1 MWEDV
6 TDFFHIFFLK
16 AAIDFRMAAADFGG
30 KLSKTLAFLAWLGC
44 MDQLLG
50 RSQVDSYSD
59 LATKKSANSQNTFV
73 EFSPEKKTQGTS
85 KKQGKTRPWCHSSHG
100 CHGQPWPTMAILN
113 GLVEVTS
120 RQQIV
125 PTTTPWPFN
134 SMVLRTACSGKLSE
148 EVKIRFLNI
157 ERIISYNT
165 TYTSR
170 RRGHNNR
177 HNNKTKPNRL
187 KSHLILRWSFG
198 QLQRS
203 SRSELGTT
211 GFACHDRG
219 AARDQLATCPG
230 APLHKMSK
238 NVASHGGVKAQTE
251 WFTFKNCTPLWAQ
264 NQVHYMYSNTYYIV
278 SKHYTVCSD
287 VK

>member
-1 MWEDV
+1 
-6 TDFFHIFFLK
+6 
-16 AAIDFRMAAADFGG
+16 MA
-30 KLSKTLAFLAWLGC
+30 
-44 MDQLLG
+44 
-50 RSQVDSYSD
+50 
-59 LATKKSANSQNTFV
+59 N
-73 EFSPEKKTQGTS
+73 
-85 KKQGKTRPWCHSSHG
+85 
-100 CHGQPWPTMAILN
+100 LN

-157 ERIISYNT
+157 EGIISYNT
-165 TYTSR
+165 IYTSR
-170 RRGHNNR
+170 RRRHNNR

-198 QLQRS
+198 C

-238 NVASHGGVKAQTE
+238 NVASHGEVWKRQGTDRV
-251 WFTFKNCTPLWAQ
+251 
-264 NQVHYMYSNTYYIV
+264 VHLQKLHTVV
-278 SKHYTVCSD
+278 SSESGA
-287 VK
+287 